1 MAQCLTDFLKEQDV
15 EFYELFEMS
24 KISSIGIGGKA
35 QLFVSPNTEEKLISL
50 IDFLVENDKKY
61 IIVGRMTNILP
72 CDTEYSGVL
81 ISTLKINTYNA
92 AEMRCTVSCG
102 TDFSKLLYSLSFMGY
117 GGMEELFGIPGS
129 VGGMI
134 FGNAGAYGKSVSD
147 FITDVTVYDPL
158 QKTKYSLDASEMGF
172 AYRESIVKHT
182 RLAVLS
188 ANLTFSLKG
197 VNEIKV
203 RLGEIISQ
211 RKSSQPYGQKSLG
224 SIFKRSGDIPISRL
238 IDSLGLKGLRIG
250 GAEISEKHAGF
261 IVNAGGA
268 TAKDVRELI
277 KIVKNK
283 IFSAYGIEAD
293 EEIQFMK

>member
-35 QLFVSPNTEEKLISL
+35 RLLASPNTEEKLIRL
-50 IDFLVENDKKY
+50 IDFLVENNEKH

-72 CDTEYSGVL
+72 CDSEYSGVL
-81 ISTLKINTYNA
+81 ISTLKISTYNV
-92 AEMRCTVSCG
+92 AEIRCSVSCG
-102 TDFSKLLYSLSFMGY
+102 TDFSKLLYNLSAMGY
-117 GGMEELFGIPGS
+117 GGREELFGIPGS

-158 QKTKYSLDASEMGF
+158 RKKKYSLDASEMGF

-182 RLAVLS
+182 RLTVLS
-188 ANLTFSLKG
+188 ANLIFSLKA
-197 VNEIKV
+197 VNDIRE
-203 RLGEIISQ
+203 RFSEIISL
-211 RKSSQPYGQKSLG
+211 RKASQPYGQKSLG
-224 SIFKRSGDIPISRL
+224 SIFKRSGDIAISRL
-238 IDSLGLKGLRIG
+238 IDNLGLKGLRIG

-261 IVNAGGA
+261 IVNVGGA
-268 TAKDVRELI
+268 TAKDVTELI
-277 KIVKNK
+277 KIIKNK
-283 IFSAYGIEAD
+283 IFSAYGIEAE

>member
-35 QLFVSPNTEEKLISL
+35 RLLASPNTEEKLIRL
-50 IDFLVENDKKY
+50 IDFLVENNEKH

-72 CDTEYSGVL
+72 CDSEYSGVL
-81 ISTLKINTYNA
+81 ISTLKISTYNV
-92 AEMRCTVSCG
+92 AEIRCSVSCG
-102 TDFSKLLYSLSFMGY
+102 TDFSKLLYNLSAMGY

-158 QKTKYSLDASEMGF
+158 RKKKYSLDASEMGF

-182 RLAVLS
+182 RLTVLS
-188 ANLTFSLKG
+188 ANLIFSLKA
-197 VNEIKV
+197 VNDIRE
-203 RLGEIISQ
+203 RFSEIISL
-211 RKSSQPYGQKSLG
+211 RKASQPYGQKSLG
-224 SIFKRSGDIPISRL
+224 SIFKRSGDIAISRL
-238 IDSLGLKGLRIG
+238 IDNLGLKGLRIG

-261 IVNAGGA
+261 IVNVGGA
-268 TAKDVRELI
+268 TAKDVTELI
-277 KIVKNK
+277 KIIKNK
-283 IFSAYGIEAD
+283 IFSAYGIEAE

>member
-35 QLFVSPNTEEKLISL
+35 RLLASPNTEEKLIRL
-50 IDFLVENDKKY
+50 IDFLVENNEKH

-72 CDTEYSGVL
+72 CDSEYSGVL
-81 ISTLKINTYNA
+81 ISTLKISTYNV
-92 AEMRCTVSCG
+92 AEIRCSVSCG
-102 TDFSKLLYSLSFMGY
+102 TDFSKLLYNLSAMGY

-158 QKTKYSLDASEMGF
+158 RKKKYSLDASEMGF

-182 RLAVLS
+182 RLTVLS
-188 ANLTFSLKG
+188 ANLIYSLKA
-197 VNEIKV
+197 VNDIRE
-203 RLGEIISQ
+203 RFSEIISL
-211 RKSSQPYGQKSLG
+211 RKASQPYGQKSLG
-224 SIFKRSGDIPISRL
+224 SIFKRSGDIAISRL
-238 IDSLGLKGLRIG
+238 IDNLGLKGLRIG

-261 IVNAGGA
+261 IVNVGGA
-268 TAKDVRELI
+268 TAKDVTELI
-277 KIVKNK
+277 KIIKNK
-283 IFSAYGIEAD
+283 IFSAYGIEAE